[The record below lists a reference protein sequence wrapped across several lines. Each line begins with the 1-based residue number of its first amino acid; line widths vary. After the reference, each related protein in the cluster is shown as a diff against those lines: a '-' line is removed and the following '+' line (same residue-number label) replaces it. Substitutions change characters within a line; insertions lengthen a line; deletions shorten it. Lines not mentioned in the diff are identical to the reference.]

1 MALSSCMRSASCLAA
16 IDSTSIGVAADIEP
30 RSCPVLNGA
39 SQAAAGAST
48 APGSKSRGSK
58 GCVGAVVIGRLDA
71 ETSSSGTAIPLSA
84 EEQCW
89 SKMFQMMLQGASS
102 EHGDTPH
109 VLTVN
114 PGVSDRE
121 PSGKTCWFAIA
132 RISSVQLH
140 TKDGDTAAMALSSC
154 MPSAC
159 CLAATGSTSIGV
171 ADIEPRSC
179 PLLCGASQAAA
190 GASTAPGSESCGSNG
205 CIGALVVGRLDAK
218 TSSSGTTRALSAEGQ
233 RWSKMFQMILEG
245 VSSEHGDTSHVLAVS
260 PGVWD
265 REPSGKTCG
274 FAITRISSVQL
285 DTIDG
290 DTTAMALSS
299 SSCMPSA
306 CCLAASESPSI
317 GGADNE
323 PRSCPLLSWAAQAA
337 DRASTAPDSKS
348 RGSNGCVGALVMSG
362 LDADT
367 PSSHTAIPLSA
378 ERQRW
383 SKMFQT
389 MLEGAS

>member
-154 MPSAC
+154 MRSAS
-159 CLAATGSTSIGV
+159 CLAAIDSTSIGV
-171 ADIEPRSC
+171 AADIEPRSC
-179 PLLCGASQAAA
+179 PVLNGASQAAA
-190 GASTAPGSESCGSNG
+190 GASTAPG
-205 CIGALVVGRLDAK
+205 
-218 TSSSGTTRALSAEGQ
+218 
-233 RWSKMFQMILEG
+233 
-245 VSSEHGDTSHVLAVS
+245 
-260 PGVWD
+260 
-265 REPSGKTCG
+265 
-274 FAITRISSVQL
+274 
-285 DTIDG
+285 
-290 DTTAMALSS
+290 
-299 SSCMPSA
+299 
-306 CCLAASESPSI
+306 
-317 GGADNE
+317 
-323 PRSCPLLSWAAQAA
+323 
-337 DRASTAPDSKS
+337 SKS